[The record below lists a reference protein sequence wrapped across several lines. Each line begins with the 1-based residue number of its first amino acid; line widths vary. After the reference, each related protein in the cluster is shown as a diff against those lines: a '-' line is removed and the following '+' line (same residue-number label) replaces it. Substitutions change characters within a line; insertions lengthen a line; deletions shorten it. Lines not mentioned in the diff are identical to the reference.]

1 MLDAKLKRYRW
12 NKKTF
17 VSIVDRHSCP
27 VDPYVSAYMNKLSSY
42 APSTQYRYGSELLF
56 VLNHFDQKGIDLT
69 GRVASGDLISMA
81 EYSDFYTR
89 CALNAAYDS
98 DSKVGPL
105 FSNSESKAFRNVL
118 AANKFV
124 VSKVGNETQ
133 RGRIRQL
140 LQYLAWLFEQFHDP
154 LAVSETLQDKFEKLT
169 KKIAADARS
178 LLHADGAEGRRHPT
192 DHAIPPHVFVRLL
205 EIIRPSSPNNPFTQ
219 RNRLRNYLIVTL
231 LLDTGIRRGALAK
244 LKVSDLRSDRSGAS
258 IWIYQQRDDPSDPRP
273 ERPNQKTEKP
283 HLSDVEA
290 TVMDALLFYIERDRS
305 LISGSDQTDFVFVSN
320 NNARGTQGQPLAAK
334 SINEVFLVLSKALN
348 HRLHPHLMRHMWNDI
363 FDDKSDHQNFTSQ
376 QVEDARKYAMG
387 WTANSSMADIYND
400 RRTHQKVRQIMQS
413 HQDRV
418 DGAK

>member
-1 MLDAKLKRYRW
+1 MFDAKLKRYRW

-17 VSIVDRHSCP
+17 FSIVDRHSCP
-27 VDPYVSAYMNKLSSY
+27 VDPYVSAYVNTLSSY
-42 APSTQYRYGSELLF
+42 ANSTQHRYGSELLF
-56 VLNHFDQKGIDLT
+56 VLKHFDQKGIDLT
-69 GRVASGDLISMA
+69 SRVASGDLISMA
-81 EYSDFYTR
+81 EYSDFHTR
-89 CALNAAYDS
+89 CALNADYDS
-98 DSKVGPL
+98 DSKVVPL

-124 VSKVGNETQ
+124 ANKVGSETQ
-133 RGRIRQL
+133 RGRIHQL
-140 LQYLAWLFEQFHDP
+140 RNYLTWLFDQLHDP
-154 LAVSETLQDKFEKLT
+154 LAASESLQDKFEKLI
-169 KKIAADARS
+169 KKIAEDESS
-178 LLHADGAEGRRHPT
+178 LLDADGAEGQRHPT
-192 DHAIPPHVFVRLL
+192 DDAIPPDVFVKLL
-205 EIIRPSSPNNPFTQ
+205 EVIRPSSPNNPFTQ

-258 IWIYQQRDDPSDPRP
+258 IWIYRERDDPSDPRL
-273 ERPNQKTEKP
+273 ERPNQKTKS
-283 HLSDVEA
+283 HLSAVKPA
-290 TVMDALLFYIERDRS
+290 VMDALLFYIERDRS
-305 LISGSDQTDFVFVSN
+305 LISGSDRTDFVFVSN
-320 NNARGTQGQPLAAK
+320 NNARGTQGQPMAAK
-334 SINEVFLVLSKALN
+334 SINEVFFVLSKALN

-387 WTANSSMADIYND
+387 WTANSSMADTYND